1 MPVFLED
8 GACIACGNPNS
19 DKFGDHAV
27 GCASQGERIARHNHL
42 RDALYHTAVSAS
54 LAPLREER
62 ALLPGG
68 DRPADVLVPHFAVG
82 GRHMAIDVC
91 VVSSLQAQ
99 LVERAS
105 TDPGHALNYR
115 YQQKWAKYGEACSG
129 EGISFQPLP
138 FEVLGG
144 IHDAASKVISKL
156 GQATE

>member
-1 MPVFLED
+1 M
-8 GACIACGNPNS
+8 I
-19 DKFGDHAV
+19 
-27 GCASQGERIARHNHL
+27 
-42 RDALYHTAVSAS
+42 
-54 LAPLREER
+54 
-62 ALLPGG
+62 PGG

-105 TDPGHALNYR
+105 TDPCHALNYR

-156 GQATE
+156 GQALARSSGQDESETTKHLFGRLSVLLMRGNSTLILSRGIKTSNPHIDGVQ